1 MLTPVFAAL
10 SSPLPEMAVDMM
22 AVIEWYVV
30 LLYDRMSGYVLVNQ
44 AQKEML
50 TKNGRN
56 TEQIPPSQSS
66 LN

>member
-1 MLTPVFAAL
+1 MSRVPVLTPVFEAL
-10 SSPLPEMAVDMM
+10 SSPLPKVAVDMM

-50 TKNGRN
+50 TKKGRN
-56 TEQIPPSQSS
+56 TE
-66 LN
+66 

>member
-10 SSPLPEMAVDMM
+10 SSPLPEVAVDMM

-50 TKNGRN
+50 TKKGRN
-56 TEQIPPSQSS
+56 TE
-66 LN
+66 